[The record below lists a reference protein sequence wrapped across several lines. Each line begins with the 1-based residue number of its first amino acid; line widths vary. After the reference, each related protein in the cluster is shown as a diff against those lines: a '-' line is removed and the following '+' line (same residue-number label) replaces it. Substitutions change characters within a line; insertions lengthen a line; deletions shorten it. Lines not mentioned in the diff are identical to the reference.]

1 MNPKLKNIFKY
12 VSLAIICIVLL
23 TVIIFKQAFGTKE
36 EIIEIEQLIGG
47 KLICESKYMADI
59 QSWYYFIDYKYKD
72 DNGKLFKIGQ
82 GEYFGRDWEK
92 SEQLKKISNWVIL
105 QTGGEFKSDK
115 LLIGKLDSNNWKTF
129 EISPNNIEKDKL
141 WISKNINSKTNWSPR
156 ESFISSFK
164 DDKIEVEYLYRIGEK
179 VEEQET
185 RLITYKFNKETGIP
199 EMTKIE

>member
-47 KLICESKYMADI
+47 KLICESKYMDDI